1 MSHVQP
7 SPLLRNALLAD
18 GLLGISTGLLLV
30 LGANW
35 LVGFLELPRLL
46 LMASA
51 LILLPLGGLLFW
63 LSRQPQLHRMAVW
76 AVITLNTLWVI
87 ETSLLLV
94 LGWVEPNLFGYVFII
109 GQAVVVAL
117 LAELQWFGLRQSR
130 AVAV

>member
-30 LGANW
+30 LSANW
-35 LVGFLELPRLL
+35 LVGFLDLPRLL

-63 LSRQPQLHRMAVW
+63 LSRQPQLHRLAVW

-87 ETSLLLV
+87 ESVMLLV
-94 LGWVEPNLFGYVFII
+94 LGWVSPNLFGYTFII
-109 GQAVVVAL
+109 GQAMVVGL

-130 AVAV
+130 AVAL

>member
-35 LVGFLELPRLL
+35 LTGFLELPRLL

-63 LSRQPQLHRMAVW
+63 LSRQPQLHRQAVW
-76 AVITLNTLWVI
+76 AVVSLNTLWVI
-87 ETSLLLV
+87 ESGLSLV
-94 LGWVEPNLFGYVFII
+94 LGWIEPNLFGYVFII

-130 AVAV
+130 AIAV

>member
-30 LGANW
+30 LSANW
-35 LVGFLELPRLL
+35 MVGFLELPRLL
-46 LMASA
+46 LMACA

-63 LSRQPQLHRMAVW
+63 LSRQPQLHRLAVW
-76 AVITLNTLWVI
+76 AVITLNSLWVI
-87 ETSLLLV
+87 ESAMVLV
-94 LGWVEPNLFGYVFII
+94 LGWVDPSLFGYVFVI
-109 GQAVVVAL
+109 GQALVVAL

-130 AVAV
+130 AVAL

>member
-30 LGANW
+30 LSANW
-35 LVGFLELPRLL
+35 LVGFLDLPRLL

-63 LSRQPQLHRMAVW
+63 LSRQPQLHRLAVW

-87 ETSLLLV
+87 ESVMLLV
-94 LGWVEPNLFGYVFII
+94 LGWVSPNLFGYTFII
-109 GQAVVVAL
+109 GQAVVVGL

-130 AVAV
+130 AAAL

>member
-7 SPLLRNALLAD
+7 SPLLRNVLLAD

-35 LVGFLELPRLL
+35 MVGFLELPRLL

-51 LILLPLGGLLFW
+51 LTLLPLGGLLFW
-63 LSRQPQLHRMAVW
+63 LSRQPQLHRLAVW
-76 AVITLNTLWVI
+76 AVIILNSLWVI
-87 ETSLLLV
+87 ESGLSLLL
-94 LGWVEPNLFGYVFII
+94 GWIEPNLFGYVFII

-117 LAELQWFGLRQSR
+117 FAELEWFGLRQSR
-130 AVAV
+130 VIAV

>member
-30 LGANW
+30 LGVNW
-35 LVGFLELPRLL
+35 MVGFLELPRLF
-46 LMASA
+46 LMAGA

-63 LSRQPQLHRMAVW
+63 LSRQPQLHRHAVW
-76 AVITLNTLWVI
+76 AVIGLNTLWVI
-87 ETSLLLV
+87 ESALSLV
-94 LGWVEPNLFGYVFII
+94 LGWIEPNLFGYVFII

-130 AVAV
+130 AIAL

>member
-35 LVGFLELPRLL
+35 LAGFLELPRLL

-63 LSRQPQLHRMAVW
+63 LSRQSQLHRQAVW
-76 AVITLNTLWVI
+76 AVISLNTLWVI
-87 ETSLLLV
+87 ESGLSLLL
-94 LGWVEPNLFGYVFII
+94 GWIEPNLFGYVFII

-130 AVAV
+130 ALAV

>member
-30 LGANW
+30 LSANW
-35 LVGFLELPRLL
+35 LVGFLDLPRLL

-63 LSRQPQLHRMAVW
+63 LSRQPQLHRLAVW

-87 ETSLLLV
+87 ESVMLLV
-94 LGWVEPNLFGYVFII
+94 LGWVSPNLFGYVFII
-109 GQAVVVAL
+109 GQAVVVGL

-130 AVAV
+130 AVAL